1 VIEEHLLIGG
11 LIYKIL
17 KKTGGKKMNVL
28 GYFAI
33 GWATL
38 FAGYKFLKPSV
49 ESIIKPDDRKT
60 AAVLYNDGADFV
72 PTDRTVLFGHHWMS
86 IAGTS
91 PIVASIV
98 GLAWGWLPAFLWMVL
113 GVVFIG
119 GTHDY
124 FATMISSRNKG
135 LSMGEL
141 LEKKIGKKSGKMS
154 SVLLAFGGILVFA
167 IFLNVI
173 AGTLA
178 ATPTAVFP
186 TVALIPIAMICGYM
200 LHKGQSLA
208 AVSVVGFGLTLVSV
222 FVGLS
227 MPIAIPKATWIWVFS
242 AYTLAAI
249 YLPVWVLLQPRD
261 YVNSFVLIVGMIL
274 GILGLIVARPAVQFP
289 AFVGFMDAANRPL
302 WPMLFATISCGAAS
316 GWHSLICAGTTSKQL
331 RTEKD
336 GFFVAYFGMQSE
348 TIMAL
353 LSSAL
358 IITSVSYANFG
369 SVTANAGAAFSAA
382 LGVAVSH
389 LGFSPVVGATI
400 GALSLSALTLTTLD
414 SFARTGRYVVQE
426 LGRGTPLEKPMVSSL
441 FVTVGGLL
449 LYFQVPFLALWSGL
463 VLAGLIALIFPLTIL
478 YTERVRTGRP
488 LDSSHMLH
496 VVFPLIFVYLT
507 SYAAL
512 LFQLRNFVRASNWI
526 ASSMVIFLIVMGL
539 VIGGEAMA
547 SVKKPLAKTDATV
560 NM

>member
-1 VIEEHLLIGG
+1 
-11 LIYKIL
+11 
-17 KKTGGKKMNVL
+17 MNVL
-28 GYFAI
+28 GYFAL
-33 GWATL
+33 GWGTL
-38 FAGYKFLKPSV
+38 FAGYKFLRPSI

-113 GVVFIG
+113 GVCFLG
-119 GTHDY
+119 GVHDY
-124 FATMISSRNKG
+124 FSAMISSRNKG
-135 LSMGEL
+135 LSMGDL
-141 LEKKIGKKSGKMS
+141 LEKKIGKSSGKMS

-167 IFLNVI
+167 IFLSVI

-178 ATPTAVFP
+178 STPTAVIP
-186 TVALIPIAMICGYM
+186 TLALIPIAMVCGV
-200 LHKGQSLA
+200 LLKKGQSLA
-208 AVSVVGFGLTLVSV
+208 VVSIVGFGLTVVSV
-222 FVGLS
+222 LIGLS
-227 MPIAIPKATWIWVFS
+227 MPVVVARGTWIWFFA

-249 YLPVWVLLQPRD
+249 YLPVWILLQPRD
-261 YVNSFVLIVGMIL
+261 YVNSFVLIVGMVL
-274 GILGLIVARPAVQFP
+274 GILGLLVARPAVQFP

-316 GWHSLICAGTTSKQL
+316 GWHNLIAAGTTSKQL
-331 RTEKD
+331 KTEKD
-336 GFFVAYFGMQSE
+336 GFFVVYFGMQSE

-358 IITSVSYANFG
+358 IITSISYANFG
-369 SVTANAGAAFSAA
+369 SVTANAGGAFSAA
-382 LGVAVSH
+382 LGVAISH
-389 LGFSPVVGATI
+389 LGFDPMVGATI

-426 LGRGTPLEKPMVSSL
+426 IAKGTALEKPLPSAL
-441 FVTVGGLL
+441 FVTAAGLL
-449 LYFQVPFLALWSGL
+449 LYFQVPFMALWSGL
-463 VLAGLIALIFPLTIL
+463 VLAGLIALVFPLVIL
-478 YTERVRTGRP
+478 YTERVRTGQP
-488 LDSSHMLH
+488 LDGAHILH
-496 VVFPLIFVYLT
+496 VVLPLIFVYLT

-512 LFQLRNFVRASNWI
+512 LFQLNVFVKASNWI
-526 ASSMVIFLIVMGL
+526 ATSMVIFLMVMGF
-539 VIGGEAMA
+539 VIGAEAMVA
-547 SVKKPLAKTDATV
+547 AKKPLAKTDATV